1 MGSGRSREDDTKVH
15 GNFAR
20 TEFEK
25 RLSTMKKASEVCGKP
40 WCEKDARDVLQEDSF
55 SSTDE
60 TDNDENRKGGQNL
73 LDGDV
78 LLRDLR
84 DDVGMVEVKGKEK
97 VIDDGKK
104 YGGDVV

>member
-1 MGSGRSREDDTKVH
+1 
-15 GNFAR
+15 
-20 TEFEK
+20 
-25 RLSTMKKASEVCGKP
+25 MKKASEVCGKP

-84 DDVGMVEVKGKEK
+84 DDVGMEEVKGKEK

-104 YGGDVV
+104 CGGGMVREKK